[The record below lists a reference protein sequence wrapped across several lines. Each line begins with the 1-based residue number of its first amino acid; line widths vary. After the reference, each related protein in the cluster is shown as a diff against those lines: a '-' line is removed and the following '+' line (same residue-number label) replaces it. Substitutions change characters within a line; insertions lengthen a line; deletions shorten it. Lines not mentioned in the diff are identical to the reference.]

1 MYADLSRI
9 VLEMHGDLAGRLDE
23 LKAIMLS
30 NVRQATDSLEN
41 QSPALPEV
49 PDYLAER
56 FQAIASQSKPTNPL
70 PLVDCIDAVAYHF
83 ENSTRKFR
91 ENPPLLMKPDPG
103 EFLNLM
109 KCLWILH
116 QIKSHPNFRN
126 LCQDILWKAY
136 VRELEKNVLKE
147 TRRFTAEED
156 PLRVPLRVPESED
169 ILREPPANFNIW
181 VELGEIDDFPTLA
194 QPSGLE
200 VKVFEASLPKVSRSR
215 EQALIVFRLNE
226 HRIRI
231 VRVVTSATDK
241 EREGHEIDTKQVTL
255 LPLYAFPNR
264 PNALLSVSWRA
275 TASDQRTQALTFTRL
290 SDVHRMQEA
299 ITNFGVVFDMSGIAD
314 VRVRESSFGK
324 LKSIGSNAR
333 AQVWVYRPPETF
345 EKRSSTSDAA
355 STPSRRISTMSG
367 SSINRGEW
375 AKSYIAS
382 TNPSSSIRLSGG
394 RALLQMPIPSQLV
407 LFAMRQVNRKESLR
421 FISILIDQETRL
433 SPENCHCSQPKKQCV
448 RIVIKGKNGVQVK
461 VLDNKGQEEKWNLA
475 ALGYPEHSEADHNLE
490 PLKEASFLTIDF
502 ETVEKRIA
510 FAENFEAAC
519 LEMRDKVHS
528 YWAAKKSVRN
538 LEVVT

>member
-30 NVRQATDSLEN
+30 NVREATDSLEN

-56 FQAIASQSKPTNPL
+56 FQTIASQSKPTNPL

-103 EFLNLM
+103 EYLNLM

-136 VRELEKNVLKE
+136 VRELERNVLKE
-147 TRRFTAEED
+147 TRRFAAEEN
-156 PLRVPLRVPESED
+156 PLREPASED
-169 ILREPPANFNIW
+169 TLREPPANFSIW

-200 VKVFEASLPKVSRSR
+200 VKVFEASLPEISRSR

-231 VRVVTSATDK
+231 VRIVTSATDK

-264 PNALLSVSWRA
+264 PNALPSVSWRA
-275 TASDQRTQALTFTRL
+275 TASDQRTQALTFTHL
-290 SDVHRMQEA
+290 GDVYRMQEA
-299 ITNFGVVFDMSGIAD
+299 ITNFGVVFDMSGVTD
-314 VRVRESSFGK
+314 VRVKESSFGK

-345 EKRSSTSDAA
+345 EKQSSTSDAA
-355 STPSRRISTMSG
+355 SAPSGRISAMSG
-367 SSINRGEW
+367 SSVSRGEW

-382 TNPSSSIRLSGG
+382 TSPSSSIQQSGG
-394 RALLQMPIPSQLV
+394 RALLRKPVPSQLV
-407 LFAMRQVNRKESLR
+407 LFAMRQVNRRESLR
-421 FISILIDQETRL
+421 FISIPIDQETRL

-448 RIVIKGKNGVQVK
+448 RIVIKRKNGVHVK
-461 VLDNKGQEEKWNLA
+461 VLDNKGQEHQWNLA

-490 PLKEASFLTIDF
+490 LLKGMSFLTIDF
-502 ETVEKRIA
+502 ETVQKRIA
-510 FAENFEAAC
+510 FAESFEAAC

-528 YWAAKKSVRN
+528 YWAAKGSVRN
-538 LEVVT
+538 LEVAT